1 MKLNEKL
8 VKILLVIAATITIV
22 SVFLFIYSSPEFNIN
37 YELDTDKFNHFGA
50 FLGGSVGILVSFAG
64 TILVYLSLNH
74 QRKDIQQ
81 NRKALSLQI
90 DELKNQREE
99 LELTREVFKQQ
110 SMTSELQRFENTFFN
125 LIQLMQENKNRIE
138 INKYAESKAMI
149 QSAEAIVQILKNLR
163 VELIKSFD
171 KSPNPTLTEKISLL
185 QDVCNQVKFFKTVKY
200 FNTFQTIIEHI
211 ENHNPINKKFYYKIL
226 TAQLQQLDYI
236 LFAYYCV
243 LDKNDASVILDS
255 KILDRLKEK
264 NFVDKSLFDFLM
276 ETK

>member
-22 SVFLFIYSSPEFNIN
+22 SVFIFIYSSPELNIN
-37 YELDTDKFNHFGA
+37 YELDTDKFNHLGA

-110 SMTSELQRFENTFFN
+110 SLTSELQRFENTFFN
-125 LIQLMQENKNRIE
+125 LIQLMQENKNKIQ
-138 INKYAESKAMI
+138 INKFPESKEVI
-149 QSAEAIVQILKNLR
+149 HSAEAIILIMNNIRRDLH
-163 VELIKSFD
+163 IAFD
-171 KSPNPTLTEKISLL
+171 KSPNPTLNEKLKLL
-185 QDVCNQVKFFKTVKY
+185 EDVCDKNRFFKTVKY
-200 FNTFQTIIEHI
+200 FNTFQVIIEYI
-211 ENHNPINKKFYYKIL
+211 ENHNPINKKFYYKII

-236 LFAYYCV
+236 LFGYYCV
-243 LDKNDASVILDS
+243 LNKKETTVILGS

-264 NFVDKSLFDFLM
+264 NFVDKTLFDFLM
-276 ETK
+276 EA